1 MLLSPTMG
9 QKTTNKL
16 TEVSRKA
23 LDGAEAC
30 SAMGVSPQP
39 QHSGRISECGV
50 QVKHSPVAML
60 PAGARKCV
68 PGRERIFHPAN
79 VSGCGGSLDQ
89 CIFSQARSSRV
100 STRGAIANSALSD

>member
-1 MLLSPTMG
+1 MG

-30 SAMGVSPQP
+30 SAIGVSPQP
-39 QHSGRISECGV
+39 HHSGRISEWGV
-50 QVKHSPVAML
+50 QVKHGPVAN
-60 PAGARKCV
+60 ASRRSTK
-68 PGRERIFHPAN
+68 GRERTF
-79 VSGCGGSLDQ
+79 
-89 CIFSQARSSRV
+89 QAQSSRV